1 MSVPEPSKARPA
13 PKETAP
19 LDAADTWTQDRAV
32 DSGAEQQGTHKAQ
45 FCLHPSHGWLSPQA
59 KELLTVSPPRPFA
72 WGHVATGL
80 TPAVTRFFKTQG
92 LSARPVPESGA

>member
-32 DSGAEQQGTHKAQ
+32 DSGAEQQGTHEAQ
-45 FCLHPSHGWLSPQA
+45 FCLHPSHRVAVPTGQGA
-59 KELLTVSPPRPFA
+59 AVSPPRPFA
-72 WGHVATGL
+72 RGHVATGL